1 MITRFLLARHASC
14 AQAELLLLGRSVDI
28 ALGTRGRARAAAL
41 ARRIARE
48 QPSLVL
54 TSPRRRA
61 RETAHAI
68 VAHAGCRLQ
77 LAAALDEIDFG
88 SWSGQPFSR
97 LATDPHWQRW
107 NRERG
112 RCNTPAGDSMIAT
125 QARIVDCLHQLALA
139 FAGSTLAL
147 VTHAEVIRCALLRV
161 LRMPIDAWQRI
172 DIAPASLTSLRMTA
186 AGLHV
191 DSINEEPAAGL
202 ERPAA

>member
-14 AQAELLLLGRSVDI
+14 AQADIVLLGRAVDA
-28 ALGTRGRARAAAL
+28 ALDAHGRLRAAAL
-41 ARRIARE
+41 AQRIAPE

-68 VAHAGCRLQ
+68 VAHAGCPLQ

-88 SWSGQPFSR
+88 RWGGQSFAR
-97 LATDPHWQRW
+97 LASDPHWQRW
-107 NRERG
+107 SRDHA

-125 QARIVDCLHQLALA
+125 QARIIDCLHQLALA
-139 FAGSTLAL
+139 FAGSTLVL
-147 VTHAEVIRCALLRV
+147 VTHAEIIRCALLRV

-191 DSINEEPAAGL
+191 DSINEPAAGL